1 MQKKKSVKAW
11 WELHGWGVIGL
22 GCHLDLFI
30 AQCLSQECHSC
41 GLKYERRLFV
51 KSNVQHVGH
60 KRWQWRWWC
69 GCKHRNAFFPPFFFY
84 RCSITF
90 VPILGVYKS
99 SPLTYPP
106 HLPLSI
112 LLPHCLWPWVFYTC
126 SLMIFSLHSPV
137 FPLLPPLWS
146 LSVCSL
152 FLCLWFYFAC
162 LFVLLIR
169 LPL

>member
-69 GCKHRNAFFPPFFFY
+69 GCKHRNAFFPPFFFIVVQLHLSPFWGFTNHLPWPTHPTSHFQS
-84 RCSITF
+84 CSPIVFDHGSFIRVPWWSFPFTPLFFPSFLPSGHCQF
-90 VPILGVYKS
+90 VPYFYVS
-99 SPLTYPP
+99 D
-106 HLPLSI
+106 SI
-112 LLPHCLWPWVFYTC
+112 LL
-126 SLMIFSLHSPV
+126 
-137 FPLLPPLWS
+137 
-146 LSVCSL
+146 
-152 FLCLWFYFAC
+152 AC
-162 LFVLLIR
+162 LFCWLGST
-169 LPL
+169 